1 MSERKTSTMRNM
13 LEEHIRG
20 FVRKSGGR
28 KKVIEARD
36 AIQREAR
43 DGECHLFL
51 ARMAESKVGAKQ
63 LCAAAL
69 LGLIVAS
76 IVAESDARRA
86 EAN

>member
-1 MSERKTSTMRNM
+1 MRNI

-36 AIQREAR
+36 AIQRVAR
-43 DGECHLFL
+43 TSKCRSFL
-51 ARMAESKVGAKQ
+51 ARIARNEAGAKQ

-69 LGLIVAS
+69 LGLSLAS
-76 IVAESDARRA
+76 IVAESDAQRV